1 MEFSMS
7 ANVDLKKKRRSPVL
21 KGKNGGLLLVL
32 TRDVE
37 HVGKQG
43 ELVEVKPGYGRNY
56 LLPRGLAT
64 IPTEHNI
71 RLLERFKVRL
81 QQARD
86 ALMADLKAMAEQ
98 IVRLGGVNIE
108 SKVNVDGHLYGS
120 VGAPEISKALKAKNL
135 KVEEEMVRIEGLI
148 KETGIYAIKL
158 NLGYDIEAEL
168 TVAVIPGK

>member
-1 MEFSMS
+1 MS

-86 ALMADLKAMAEQ
+86 ARMADLKAMAEQ

-108 SKVNVDGHLYGS
+108 SKVNV
-120 VGAPEISKALKAKNL
+120 
-135 KVEEEMVRIEGLI
+135 
-148 KETGIYAIKL
+148 
-158 NLGYDIEAEL
+158 
-168 TVAVIPGK
+168 

>member
-1 MEFSMS
+1 MS
-7 ANVDLKKKRRSPVL
+7 ASIELKKRKRSSPL
-21 KGKNGGLLLVL
+21 KGKSGGLLLVL

-43 ELVEVKPGYGRNY
+43 ELVEVKPGYGRNF

-64 IPTEHNI
+64 LPTQHNI
-71 RLLERFKVRL
+71 RLLDRFKVRL
-81 QQARD
+81 QQAKD
-86 ALMADLKAMAEQ
+86 ARVADLKAMAEQ

-120 VGAPEISKALKAKNL
+120 VGAAEISKALKAKNL
-135 KVEEEMVRIEGLI
+135 LVEEEMVRIEGAI
-148 KETGIYAIKL
+148 KETGIYAVKL
-158 NLGYDIEAEL
+158 NLGYDIETEL